1 MFWREELS
9 ANQGTSHQM
18 QSHPGP
24 CLLAGAEYC
33 MLALEPSHQLEY
45 GGGDLLIVLVRQA
58 WCAGVLV
65 LVLVQYYCNITALQ
79 QPVAV
84 AKH

>member
-1 MFWREELS
+1 
-9 ANQGTSHQM
+9 
-18 QSHPGP
+18 
-24 CLLAGAEYC
+24 
-33 MLALEPSHQLEY
+33 MLALEPSHQLEC

-58 WCAGVLV
+58 WWAGVLV